1 MTVITGDA
9 DLFQVDEVAKMWRV
23 SRMTIYRLV
32 RSGELNA
39 LRVERGIRIPRDEL
53 ERYVRDH
60 MNVVAA

>member
-1 MTVITGDA
+1 MTAITGDA
-9 DLFQVDEVAKMWRV
+9 DLFQVDEVARMWRV

-39 LRVERGIRIPRDEL
+39 LRVERGIRIPRCEL

-60 MNVVAA
+60 MNAAA